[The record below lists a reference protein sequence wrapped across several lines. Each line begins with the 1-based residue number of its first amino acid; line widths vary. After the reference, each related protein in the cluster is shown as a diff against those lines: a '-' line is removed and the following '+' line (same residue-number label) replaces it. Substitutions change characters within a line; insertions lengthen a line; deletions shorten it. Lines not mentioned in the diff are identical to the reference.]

1 MRKLKPK
8 ILIFD
13 FDGTLADT
21 RNEWYSANLKILKLL
36 KISSPEQEVKSL
48 LHLGEKINEFMKEIG
63 FKKEAEEIEDKV
75 EEEFIKIFQIKF
87 CEGFEEIKKLNIKK
101 IILSNSPTSAIEK
114 ILKPMNLKFFS
125 RIYGSDKFTKK
136 FILIKDLM
144 KKHKLKKQEVIYI
157 GDRVVDV
164 EVARKAGCISV
175 IVASRCAWNP
185 KKDIIKAN
193 PDYIV
198 GSLRELRRIIC

>member
-1 MRKLKPK
+1 
-8 ILIFD
+8 
-13 FDGTLADT
+13 
-21 RNEWYSANLKILKLL
+21 
-36 KISSPEQEVKSL
+36 
-48 LHLGEKINEFMKEIG
+48 MKEIG